1 MALEIVTKK
10 RYEKNLQKLLT
21 FLVAEWGK
29 NVAED
34 FLVVLYGKIEI
45 AANQPLIGV
54 GVTGKL
60 NVRSILISKHNRLYY
75 RIEKK
80 KLIVLNI
87 IDTRRNPAKNP
98 FKKKQ

>member
-29 NVAED
+29 KVAED
-34 FLVVLYGKIEI
+34 FLIVLYDKIEI
-45 AANQPLIGV
+45 AANQPLV
-54 GVTGKL
+54 GINVSSKL

-75 RIEKK
+75 KIEKK
-80 KLIVLNI
+80 RLIVLNI

-98 FKKKQ
+98 FNKKQ